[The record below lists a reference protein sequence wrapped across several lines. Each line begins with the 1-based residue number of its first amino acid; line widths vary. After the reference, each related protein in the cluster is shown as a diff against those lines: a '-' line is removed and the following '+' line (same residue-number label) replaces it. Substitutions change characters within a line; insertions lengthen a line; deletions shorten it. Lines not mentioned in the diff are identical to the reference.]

1 MLGLIVCLSD
11 KVIFRAIHNQVLN
24 LTARLLLC
32 PVLTEWVL
40 SAQLTLIETAL
51 LIQYFILNR
60 PYLSL

>member
-11 KVIFRAIHNQVLN
+11 KVIFRAIHNHVLN
-24 LTARLLLC
+24 LAARLLLC

-51 LIQYFILNR
+51 LIQ
-60 PYLSL
+60 